1 MKTSLNFREKP
12 FAYLLLSSVIWIIII
27 VAHPLFGLTFQD
39 KLMFSFPLKSIIW
52 IFPVFLFFLGLLYQ
66 ATRKFLYSD
75 TLISVHV
82 LTTVLTSMGII
93 ALLFKAIAPVTPLSK
108 YPELIG
114 LVMQWLSVIFVLS
127 QLFYLI
133 NLVLGVLITKKK

>member
-1 MKTSLNFREKP
+1 MKTSLNYREKP

-39 KLMFSFPLKSIIW
+39 KLMFSFPMKSIVW
-52 IFPVFLFFLGLLYQ
+52 IIPVFLFLFWLLYQ

-75 TLISVHV
+75 SLISVHV

-93 ALLFKAIAPVTPLSK
+93 ALLFKAIGPVTPLSI

-114 LVMQWLSVIFVLS
+114 LVMQWLFVIFVIS

-133 NLVLGVLITKKK
+133 NLVLGVVINKKK